1 MMMVEEL
8 LEKYDLYH
16 SSILNGGKIKLNI
29 NYLPEGNVYI
39 SLVALIKEDEKKYT
53 MDTLD
58 NDDFINYYLPKILQ
72 RFFSKNVKV
81 QIRKIMGNSE
91 QGTIIVQRSD
101 LKDSLIIRNC
111 SIRVMEIVEL
121 IHDCFRY
128 ISNERT
134 DSMIIFDED
143 YREIDNYVKYNTL
156 FDYAKYKRALY
167 DETNNIYSE
176 DLLFLNIARYA
187 FTFDE
192 LDVED
197 VWEEV
202 KKSFNGNNKVIE
214 ICDLFKANDFNEINV
229 YSKALTL
236 AEYEKNNDMII
247 QSNQTIVDEA
257 FKACNDNI
265 KFFDDA
271 YLDYWINKQVEYEM
285 NANEELQAIALDFV
299 DAHDLFKNVEYE
311 IPAKEKGKNNND
323 KVLISK
329 IKKIKDDK
337 DSFSTIINSPIESD
351 EVEDEVERIFS
362 TIDRDQIKKDADEQ
376 ARKIIQLEKE
386 NEQLQHDAEEYAKI
400 ILRNQNDYKMIEQSA
415 KIQALRIIE
424 LEKQNQALKRLADEN
439 ARYIFEKEKAYQEEA
454 EERKELDDTPVKAQD
469 IDKLNN
475 LLYAISTVKNLDF
488 SVNHPITMQD
498 LSFLEEKIITYLT
511 THKNIIFDEDLVV
524 PIEKEEML
532 ETKPVIELLSMIRN
546 AYTSSHTFEK
556 DGRHTLIN
564 FAPVDEDT
572 YRVSLY
578 SIKDDN
584 EDLLMDAFFEQ
595 YQLTEKVLEELCD
608 IYKDGAVIVAS
619 KVDNVPPDKADYLA
633 IDNMNN
639 AIRFMG
645 CSRSIIDKVKDY
657 I

>member
-1 MMMVEEL
+1 M
-8 LEKYDLYH
+8 
-16 SSILNGGKIKLNI
+16 
-29 NYLPEGNVYI
+29 
-39 SLVALIKEDEKKYT
+39 
-53 MDTLD
+53 
-58 NDDFINYYLPKILQ
+58 
-72 RFFSKNVKV
+72 
-81 QIRKIMGNSE
+81 
-91 QGTIIVQRSD
+91 
-101 LKDSLIIRNC
+101 
-111 SIRVMEIVEL
+111 
-121 IHDCFRY
+121 
-128 ISNERT
+128 
-134 DSMIIFDED
+134 
-143 YREIDNYVKYNTL
+143 
-156 FDYAKYKRALY
+156 
-167 DETNNIYSE
+167 
-176 DLLFLNIARYA
+176 
-187 FTFDE
+187 
-192 LDVED
+192 
-197 VWEEV
+197 
-202 KKSFNGNNKVIE
+202 
-214 ICDLFKANDFNEINV
+214 
-229 YSKALTL
+229 
-236 AEYEKNNDMII
+236 
-247 QSNQTIVDEA
+247 
-257 FKACNDNI
+257 
-265 KFFDDA
+265 
-271 YLDYWINKQVEYEM
+271 
-285 NANEELQAIALDFV
+285 
-299 DAHDLFKNVEYE
+299 
-311 IPAKEKGKNNND
+311 
-323 KVLISK
+323 
-329 IKKIKDDK
+329 
-337 DSFSTIINSPIESD
+337 
-351 EVEDEVERIFS
+351 
-362 TIDRDQIKKDADEQ
+362 
-376 ARKIIQLEKE
+376 
-386 NEQLQHDAEEYAKI
+386 
-400 ILRNQNDYKMIEQSA
+400 
-415 KIQALRIIE
+415 
-424 LEKQNQALKRLADEN
+424 
-439 ARYIFEKEKAYQEEA
+439 
-454 EERKELDDTPVKAQD
+454 DDTPVKAQD

>member
-29 NYLPEGNVYI
+29 NYLPEGNIYI
-39 SLVALIKEDEKKYT
+39 SLVALINDDEKKYT
-53 MDTLD
+53 MDALD

-91 QGTIIVQRSD
+91 QGTIIIQRKD

-111 SIRVMEIVEL
+111 SIRVMEIVDL
-121 IHDCFRY
+121 LHDCFRY
-128 ISNERT
+128 ISNERN
-134 DSMIIFDED
+134 DSMIIFDEG
-143 YREIDNYVKYNTL
+143 YREIDNYIKYNIL
-156 FDYAKYKRALY
+156 FDYAKYKRAIY

-187 FTFDE
+187 FTFDDLE
-192 LDVED
+192 VDD

-202 KKSFNGNNKVIE
+202 KKCFNGNNKVIE
-214 ICDLFKANDFNEINV
+214 ICDLFKTNDFNEINI
-229 YSKALTL
+229 YSKALAL
-236 AEYEKNNDMII
+236 AEYEKNNDMLI
-247 QSNQTIVDEA
+247 QCNQTIVDEA
-257 FKACNDNI
+257 FKACNENV
-265 KFFDDA
+265 KFFDDS

-285 NANEELQAIALDFV
+285 VASEELQAICIDFI
-299 DAHDLFKNVEYE
+299 DAHDLFSNVEYE
-311 IPAKEKGKNNND
+311 TPVKEKGKNNND

-337 DSFSTIINSPIESD
+337 DSFSSIINNPIDEN

-362 TIDRDQIKKDADEQ
+362 TIDREQLKKDADEQ
-376 ARKIIQLEKE
+376 AKRIVQLEKE
-386 NEQLQHDAEEYAKI
+386 RDSLQRDAEEYAKI
-400 ILRNQNDYKMIEQSA
+400 ILKNQNDYKMIEQSA

-454 EERKELDDTPVKAQD
+454 EERKELDETPVKSQD

-498 LSFLEEKIITYLT
+498 LSFLEEKIITYIT
-511 THKNIIFDEDLVV
+511 THKNVIFEDDLVV

-546 AYTSSHTFEK
+546 AYTSSHSFEK

-645 CSRSIIDKVKDY
+645 CNRSIIDKVKEY